1 MKRKSRRRQGFTLLE
16 VLLVLA
22 ILVILASTVTFYFA
36 NTQRKANTRAARVQ
50 IHAISQL
57 LEEYHIDV
65 GSYPQTSDGL
75 QALMQAPAS
84 LGDSTKWGGPYSK
97 KVIPKDPW
105 DREYVYESDGLSF
118 TITSYGADGQEGS
131 EDDVTDL

>member
-1 MKRKSRRRQGFTLLE
+1 MKRKSRRRKGFTLLE

-57 LEEYHIDV
+57 MEEYHIDV

-75 QALMQAPAS
+75 QALLEAPAS
-84 LGDSTKWGGPYSK
+84 LGDASKWGGPYSK
-97 KVIPKDPW
+97 KQIPMDPW
-105 DREYVYESDGLSF
+105 GREYVYESDGMSF
-118 TITSYGADGQEGS
+118 TITSYGVDGQEGT
-131 EDDVTDL
+131 EDDVTDS

>member
-1 MKRKSRRRQGFTLLE
+1 MKRKSRRNKGFTLLE

-36 NTQRKANTRAARVQ
+36 NTQRKANTRAARIQ

-65 GSYPQTSDGL
+65 GSYPQSSDGL
-75 QALMQAPAS
+75 QALMEAPAS
-84 LGDSTKWGGPYSK
+84 LADSTKWGGPYSK
-97 KVIPKDPW
+97 KQIPQDPW
-105 DREYVYESDGLSF
+105 NREYVYESDGLSF
-118 TITSYGADGQEGS
+118 TITSYGADGQEGT

>member
-36 NTQRKANTRAARVQ
+36 NTQRKANTRAARIQ
-50 IHAISQL
+50 IHAVSQL

-65 GSYPQTSDGL
+65 GSYPQSSDGL

-84 LGDSTKWGGPYSK
+84 LSDSTKWGGPYSK
-97 KVIPKDPW
+97 KEIPRDPW
-105 DREYVYESDGLSF
+105 DREYVYESDGVSF